1 MFLLI
6 RDGQKVYTTDIVA
19 LHSTMFLLIRIYA
32 TKAATVIPTLHS
44 TMFLLIQSMFPDT
57 PLGRILYIPQCFY

>member
-19 LHSTMFLLIRIYA
+19 LHSTMFLLILLEAFEDAGITA
-32 TKAATVIPTLHS
+32 TLHS
-44 TMFLLIQSMFPDT
+44 TMFLLI
-57 PLGRILYIPQCFY
+57 PQLRLMPENTL